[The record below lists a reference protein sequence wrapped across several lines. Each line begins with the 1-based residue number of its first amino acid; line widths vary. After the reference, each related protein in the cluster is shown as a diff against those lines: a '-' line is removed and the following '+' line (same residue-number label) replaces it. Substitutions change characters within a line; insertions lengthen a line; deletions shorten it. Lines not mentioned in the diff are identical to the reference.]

1 VIDFIVTILLEET
14 IVIDVADLEAEMTA
28 VILDPDIAA
37 PRHGW
42 AALLWVAPLTAA
54 WIAVNYA
61 FPAVPAS
68 GIQTVAAR
76 VFIHML
82 LALGLWLGL
91 ERTDLTPRQRRDT
104 WLAVLIPYTLWLAV
118 IWAGAINGIF
128 KPGHFFPPLLPFSIF
143 VPVIVGVPLLL
154 RSRRIGQVLDAMPT
168 TWLIALQLYR
178 VFGSA
183 FLIGWAFGAIP
194 GVFALPAG
202 IGDVITGLFAV
213 PVAIALASGT
223 VEARKAA
230 IAWNIFGLLDF
241 TVAVGIGLTITPG
254 PLQLIVPSIPNA
266 TAGLYPNVMIP
277 AFAVPSS
284 ILLHAL
290 SLRQLRRRAATA
302 GLGNHSTTATR
313 A

>member
-1 VIDFIVTILLEET
+1 MTVTT
-14 IVIDVADLEAEMTA
+14 
-28 VILDPDIAA
+28 LDPDIAP
-37 PRHGW
+37 PRQGW
-42 AALLWVAPLTAA
+42 TALLWVTPLTAA
-54 WIAVNYA
+54 WIVLNYA
-61 FPAVPAS
+61 LPAVPAS

-76 VFIHML
+76 VSIHTL

-91 ERTDLTPRQRRDT
+91 ERAELTPRQRRDT

-118 IWAGAINGIF
+118 IWAGAINGVF
-128 KPGHFFPPLLPFSIF
+128 KPGRFFPPLLPFAIF
-143 VPVIVGVPLLL
+143 VPVIVGTPLLL
-154 RSRRIGQVLDAMPT
+154 RSKRVGQLLDAMPA

-213 PVAIALASGT
+213 PVAISLASGT
-223 VEARKAA
+223 LEARKAA

-241 TVAVGIGLTITPG
+241 TIAVGIALMITPG

-290 SLRQLRRRAATA
+290 SLRQLRRR
-302 GLGNHSTTATR
+302 SR
-313 A
+313 